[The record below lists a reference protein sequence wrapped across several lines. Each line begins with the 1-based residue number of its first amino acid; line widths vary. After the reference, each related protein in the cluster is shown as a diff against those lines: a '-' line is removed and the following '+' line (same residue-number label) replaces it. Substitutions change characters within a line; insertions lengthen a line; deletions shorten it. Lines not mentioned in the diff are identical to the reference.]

1 MLRFTVGPLQKPTSF
16 AGALKHFGISATSRR
31 KIKNNG
37 ICLRNGVPASMKDLV
52 HQGDSLEVILQP
64 KDTIEAEDIPLS
76 VAYEDD
82 YLIVVNKPPG
92 MLMHQTSSE
101 RFGTL
106 ANAVMYYYKVHG
118 CDHDYHPVHRLDRN
132 TSGLCL
138 IAKESYVQ
146 YLFDKNRL
154 FYARTYT
161 ALAQGRFPA
170 MLATVHTPIGRDPDS
185 IIKRNTREDGKEAHS
200 DFTRLAV
207 CDDFSLIRIT
217 LHTGRTHQIR
227 VHSAYLGHPLIG
239 DDLYGGSRRFL
250 NRQALHAG
258 SVRFIHPVTGHM
270 THVNVP
276 LPTDMQTL
284 VATACWDI

>member
-37 ICLRNGVPASMKDLV
+37 ICLQNGVPASMKDLV

-118 CDHDYHPVHRLDRN
+118 YDHDYHPVHRLDRN
-132 TSGLCL
+132 TAGLCL

-146 YLFDKNRL
+146 HLFDKNRL
-154 FYARTYT
+154 FYART
-161 ALAQGRFPA
+161 
-170 MLATVHTPIGRDPDS
+170 DS